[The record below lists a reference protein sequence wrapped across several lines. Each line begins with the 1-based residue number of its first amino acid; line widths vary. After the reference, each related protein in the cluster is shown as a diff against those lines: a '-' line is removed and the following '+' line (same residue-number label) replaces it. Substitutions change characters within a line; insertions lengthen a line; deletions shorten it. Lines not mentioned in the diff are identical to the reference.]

1 MKVPPSAK
9 APNWVSDVRLLP
21 LALLAAAAAL
31 QDDDDQIGR
40 ARCRRC
46 CITQER
52 GKPARA
58 SRESAESTTA
68 TSGGDSERQPV
79 NGRACCARFGFDAA
93 AEMGAEASP
102 HCARWI
108 I

>member
-21 LALLAAAAAL
+21 LALLTAAAAAAL

-46 CITQER
+46 CITKGR

-58 SRESAESTTA
+58 
-68 TSGGDSERQPV
+68 ERK
-79 NGRACCARFGFDAA
+79 R
-93 AEMGAEASP
+93 
-102 HCARWI
+102 
-108 I
+108 